1 MCNNSQVSG
10 PSKAILLLLSLPPT
24 LIFLSFLFFPAMLR
38 VRCTCI
44 GHRIA
49 HTCIPAARNNYTIHS
64 SVPCKEKSALQGT
77 FLFCC
82 LFNLWSRVTLYTL
95 PDYFFFPFCFCFSF
109 CQIASLSWRMG
120 FMMALLISVFEMWRR
135 CAPPDTRRARSAV
148 GAHTISFFFLLLRLP
163 RSCLLVSSQ
172 HCSVPLNVLTI
183 KPGERVLY
191 LCSVFAEYEN
201 VSMQYQSDEL
211 RRVDQRQRRYLGV
224 FSISPC

>member
-1 MCNNSQVSG
+1 
-10 PSKAILLLLSLPPT
+10 
-24 LIFLSFLFFPAMLR
+24 MLR

-49 HTCIPAARNNYTIHS
+49 RTCIPAAETIIRS
-64 SVPCKEKSALQGT
+64 
-77 FLFCC
+77 
-82 LFNLWSRVTLYTL
+82 TL
-95 PDYFFFPFCFCFSF
+95 PFRVRKSLHSREHFCFVVFLTCDRGWPFILCLIIFFSPFCFRFSF

-120 FMMALLISVFEMWRR
+120 FMMALLISVFWNVAQVRAPGHPPCQERHR
-135 CAPPDTRRARSAV
+135 CSHYFIFFSP
-148 GAHTISFFFLLLRLP
+148 FFFFNLLPLP

-211 RRVDQRQRRYLGV
+211 RRVDQRQRKYLGV

>member
-24 LIFLSFLFFPAMLR
+24 LIFLSFFFFFPAMLR

-49 HTCIPAARNNYTIHS
+49 HTCIPAAETIIRS
-64 SVPCKEKSALQGT
+64 
-77 FLFCC
+77 
-82 LFNLWSRVTLYTL
+82 TL
-95 PDYFFFPFCFCFSF
+95 PFRVRKSLHSREHFCFVVSLYFALLFFSPFCFRFSF

-148 GAHTISFFFLLLRLP
+148 GAHTVSFFFLLSFFLTFSLSLALACWFH
-163 RSCLLVSSQ
+163 RSTV
-172 HCSVPLNVLTI
+172 V
-183 KPGERVLY
+183 Y
-191 LCSVFAEYEN
+191 L
-201 VSMQYQSDEL
+201 
-211 RRVDQRQRRYLGV
+211 
-224 FSISPC
+224 

>member
-1 MCNNSQVSG
+1 
-10 PSKAILLLLSLPPT
+10 
-24 LIFLSFLFFPAMLR
+24 MLR

-49 HTCIPAARNNYTIHS
+49 HTCIPAAETIIRS
-64 SVPCKEKSALQGT
+64 
-77 FLFCC
+77 
-82 LFNLWSRVTLYTL
+82 TL
-95 PDYFFFPFCFCFSF
+95 PFRVRKSLHSREHFCFVVFLTCDRGWPFILCLINFFFPLLLSLFILSNRLFIVENGFYDGIADFCFWNVAQVRAPGHPP
-109 CQIASLSWRMG
+109 CQER
-120 FMMALLISVFEMWRR
+120 RR
-135 CAPPDTRRARSAV
+135 CSHYFIFFSPL
-148 GAHTISFFFLLLRLP
+148 SFFFNLLPLP

-211 RRVDQRQRRYLGV
+211 RRVDQRQRKYLGV